1 MVNNKNLAA
10 IAALSAIL
18 LALPIVSGAFPTAH
32 AYGSSALW
40 QIGFSFNCNDKTL
53 CLQPP
58 FGVGGFWGWV
68 EFDTGSQGDATLTGC
83 SHLSS
88 SLGVLTGA
96 DHLQVDITGWTTTSH
111 PFGPPTFVLTDGT
124 VSLSGVNTKGAPVTV
139 TLAQIGLAGDTG
151 FPAMP
156 GHFSAQ
162 SIFGSQA
169 PPGMNFEIQVAQLTH

>member
-1 MVNNKNLAA
+1 MKRTIVGVCLAA
-10 IAALSAIL
+10 GLML
-18 LALPIVSGAFPTAH
+18 LAMSVVATPVR
-32 AYGSSALW
+32 AYGRTALW

-124 VSLSGVNTKGAPVTV
+124 VSFSGVNTKGAPVTM
-139 TLAQIGLAGDTG
+139 TLAQIGLASDTG

-162 SIFGSQA
+162 SIFGFPA
-169 PPGMNFEIQVAQLTH
+169 LPGMNFEIQVT